1 MTAVRLVD
9 IRQTPLS
16 LDEVYETVTDAAA
29 GGICVFIGTVRD
41 HDAGQDVA
49 GLGYS
54 CHPTAVERLREVA
67 ERIASE
73 CDVVAL
79 AGVHRVGDLSI
90 GDLAVVV
97 AASAAHRADAFEACR
112 RLIDELKTDVP
123 VWKHQTFLSG
133 GSEWVH
139 PT

>member
-1 MTAVRLVD
+1 MSTVRLVD
-9 IRQTPLS
+9 IRETPLS
-16 LDEVYETVTDAAA
+16 LDEVYQAVTDAAA
-29 GGICVFIGTVRD
+29 GGICVFVGTVRD
-41 HDAGQDVA
+41 HDAGQSVSA
-49 GLGYS
+49 LGYS
-54 CHPTAVERLREVA
+54 SHPTAVARLAEVA
-67 ERIASE
+67 DRIASE
-73 CDVVAL
+73 CDVIAL

-123 VWKHQTFLSG
+123 VWKHQTFASG
-133 GSEWVH
+133 DSEWVH